1 MKHDINLHKTLANIK
16 SQTDWAQIRHVTEKT
31 TWRQVRD
38 EKAEHNHIFFDHGI
52 MVEVLVDG
60 HFGYAGTSDISE
72 DGIRRAF
79 VKAQSMAK
87 QASAFKVHDFS
98 ILQRPTAKGHYHS
111 PVVRQMDAISA
122 KEISDIFVDATR
134 AMKVSDKILSRAA
147 RAMIV
152 ETEFFTVS
160 THGSDVHQNF
170 SIVSTDFSATA
181 GVGPETQ
188 TRSDNG
194 SLARCRQ
201 IGAEVFD
208 RAAILDRSKKL
219 AEEAV
224 ELLSAENCPSE
235 NMDLLLAPDQM
246 TLQVHESIGHP
257 LEYDRILGDERNYAG
272 WSFVKPQDFGTLQYG
287 SKLMNITFDP
297 TIPDALASYAFD
309 ESGNKATKEFL
320 IKDGLLLRGLGGLES
335 QARLNLPGVAN
346 TRSSSWNRAP
356 IDRMANINLEPGHS
370 KLEDMIRSVER
381 GVFMMSNKSWSIDD
395 YRNKFQF
402 GCEYA
407 KLIEN
412 GKITKTLKNPNYRG
426 TTIKFWNALKAVSEN
441 RETYGSPFCGK
452 GEPNQ
457 VIRVGH
463 TTPYCL
469 FGNVEVFGA

>member
-224 ELLSAENCPSE
+224 ELLSAENC
-235 NMDLLLAPDQM
+235 
-246 TLQVHESIGHP
+246 
-257 LEYDRILGDERNYAG
+257 
-272 WSFVKPQDFGTLQYG
+272 
-287 SKLMNITFDP
+287 
-297 TIPDALASYAFD
+297 
-309 ESGNKATKEFL
+309 
-320 IKDGLLLRGLGGLES
+320 
-335 QARLNLPGVAN
+335 
-346 TRSSSWNRAP
+346 
-356 IDRMANINLEPGHS
+356 
-370 KLEDMIRSVER
+370 
-381 GVFMMSNKSWSIDD
+381 
-395 YRNKFQF
+395 
-402 GCEYA
+402 
-407 KLIEN
+407 
-412 GKITKTLKNPNYRG
+412 
-426 TTIKFWNALKAVSEN
+426 
-441 RETYGSPFCGK
+441 
-452 GEPNQ
+452 
-457 VIRVGH
+457 
-463 TTPYCL
+463 
-469 FGNVEVFGA
+469 